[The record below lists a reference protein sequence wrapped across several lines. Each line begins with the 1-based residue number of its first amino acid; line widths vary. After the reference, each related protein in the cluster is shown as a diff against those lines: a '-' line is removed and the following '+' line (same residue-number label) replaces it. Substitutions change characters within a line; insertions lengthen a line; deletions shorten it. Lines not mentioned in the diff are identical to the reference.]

1 MSHMSTVDGVAITDI
16 TAMAAAAQQS
26 GGTLGIDAGNW
37 STREFGQQAAAHAI
51 RFDGETD
58 EIGLT
63 REGDGSHRVR
73 YAYGVH
79 RLGSVGRNATQLVKR
94 YAAIAGKRQL
104 AREGVRNAR
113 IVEHADGRVQLIAIT

>member
-26 GGTLGIDAGNW
+26 GGALIIDAGSW
-37 STREFGQQAAAHAI
+37 STREFGKQSAAHAI
-51 RFDGETD
+51 RFDGEKD

-63 REGDGSHRVR
+63 RES
-73 YAYGVH
+73 
-79 RLGSVGRNATQLVKR
+79 ATQLVKR